1 MFIPNHLHLLVK
13 GYIKNPPKET
23 EVLNDWFVR
32 LVERVKMVVA
42 AGPTSVFV
50 DDPGNEGLTGTIT
63 LKSSHSSIHVWS
75 ELELPLFQF
84 DLYSCATFTPQEV
97 LDHLNEFDMVSYEY
111 IFIDRNEEMKIIEKG
126 SK

>member
-50 DDPGNEGLTGTIT
+50 NDPGNEGLTGTIT

-84 DLYSCATFTPQEV
+84 DLYSCATFTAQEV